1 MKSHQVNI
9 QRKDFNRFEVTNLIP
24 GTKYELKVIAK
35 NKQGPSEA
43 LYLNVE
49 TFLLPSEL
57 IAETKVKKNT
67 SSNERTKPY
76 FQIVVICV
84 STFLVTDML
93 ILCIILKMR
102 KSRRLESPVVSMT
115 LLQKEHSTQQARMT
129 TMSGCEGPLLC
140 LPDNLDTSQV
150 S

>member
-1 MKSHQVNI
+1 MLTIKFQVVCDILQDDEESISLVSNTMKSHQVNI

-57 IAETKVKKNT
+57 IAQTKINKNN
-67 SSNERTKPY
+67 SSEDETKPY
-76 FQIVVICV
+76 LRVGIICV
-84 STFLVTDML
+84 STFLVTVM
-93 ILCIILKMR
+93 IIGLFLKMR
-102 KSRRLESPVVSMT
+102 KGRSIEGPVV
-115 LLQKEHSTQQARMT
+115 
-129 TMSGCEGPLLC
+129 
-140 LPDNLDTSQV
+140 
-150 S
+150 